1 MLVRIHIS
9 LGSERSSIIITSPK
23 APKDD
28 DGQVLVLSFL
38 LELVEEVKAIG
49 ETAHSGSN
57 FSGNIASTSANLL
70 MWH

>member
-38 LELVEEVKAIG
+38 RELVEEVKAIG
-49 ETAHSGSN
+49 DAVLLCSS
-57 FSGNIASTSANLL
+57 SIVNL
-70 MWH
+70 W

>member
-38 LELVEEVKAIG
+38 RELVEVKAIG
-49 ETAHSGSN
+49 DAVLLCSS
-57 FSGNIASTSANLL
+57 SIVNL
-70 MWH
+70 W